1 MGSNLY
7 FKKTKLN
14 MYYGQFDDDRL
25 IEEYFEEGYI
35 GGCIDVGATNGV
47 NINNTLHFEENGWY
61 CLCIEPN
68 PNSFIQLKN
77 NRKHSLNFAI
87 SNINRDLID
96 FTIVNLNTEFNENEG
111 AISSLNLDKR
121 LYQDHINMGFNLTTK
136 DVKVSVRTL
145 DFCIE
150 NFYNFAKIDFIDIDT
165 EGTELDVLK
174 GFDIN
179 RWQPKLIVVEN
190 NYNTPDIE
198 NYLKTFQYFKDKRVG
213 VNDYYIKQK

>member
-1 MGSNLY
+1 
-7 FKKTKLN
+7 

-68 PNSFIQLKN
+68 PNYYEKLKN
-77 NRKHSLNFAI
+77 NRKHSLNLAI
-87 SNINRDLID
+87 SNINENFMN
-96 FTIVNLNTEFNENEG
+96 FTVVRLNDNDEG
-111 AISSLNLDKR
+111 AISSLKIDDT
-121 LYQDHINMGFNLTTK
+121 LYQDFINRGFDIKTT
-136 DVKVSVRTL
+136 DIKVSVRTL

-150 NFYNFAKIDFIDIDT
+150 NFYNFDKIDFIDIDT

>member
-1 MGSNLY
+1 MN
-7 FKKTKLN
+7 FTVVRLN
-14 MYYGQFDDDRL
+14 DND
-25 IEEYFEEGYI
+25 
-35 GGCIDVGATNGV
+35 
-47 NINNTLHFEENGWY
+47 
-61 CLCIEPN
+61 
-68 PNSFIQLKN
+68 
-77 NRKHSLNFAI
+77 
-87 SNINRDLID
+87 
-96 FTIVNLNTEFNENEG
+96 EG
-111 AISSLNLDKR
+111 AISSLKIDDT
-121 LYQDHINMGFNLTTK
+121 LYQDFINRGFDIKTT
-136 DVKVSVRTL
+136 DIKVSVRTL

-150 NFYNFAKIDFIDIDT
+150 NFYNFDKIDFIDIDT